1 MGMGSK
7 MTGERLTLALCYG
20 GTPETS
26 SRGNSYFRWVLVM
39 RAKIRRRKFWEEIPK
54 SCRFEENG
62 LFSQRAQKR
71 RAVMQKN
78 F

>member
-1 MGMGSK
+1 
-7 MTGERLTLALCYG
+7 
-20 GTPETS
+20 
-26 SRGNSYFRWVLVM
+26 M

-71 RAVMQKN
+71 ESSNAEEFLTTNIFLKVL
-78 F
+78 